1 MAIALERFR
10 RQSLRL
16 CGLRGAPIKAGELAA
31 TIRRR
36 FGNMDD
42 SLEADLAA
50 CEEAAWGETVMPRD
64 AYKMIVR
71 LHHHMEN
78 LKEAAR
84 PRGAKQFQQTK
95 QKERQS

>member
-1 MAIALERFR
+1 
-10 RQSLRL
+10 
-16 CGLRGAPIKAGELAA
+16 
-31 TIRRR
+31 
-36 FGNMDD
+36 
-42 SLEADLAA
+42 
-50 CEEAAWGETVMPRD
+50 MPRD